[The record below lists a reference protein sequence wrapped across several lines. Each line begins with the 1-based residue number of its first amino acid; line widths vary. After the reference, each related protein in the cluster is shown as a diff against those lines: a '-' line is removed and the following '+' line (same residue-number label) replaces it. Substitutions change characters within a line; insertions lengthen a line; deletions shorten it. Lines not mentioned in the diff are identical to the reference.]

1 MAVDFYTQNFC
12 SSYTSNFYEK
22 GELSKKKI
30 EEYGKKF
37 GLTLDDLKG
46 TEKPAQLA
54 KILYEKQLKVKFNG
68 TDPIK
73 NQDSAKNNSLF
84 SINEKNTEVPQKN
97 QMNYK
102 GQKLNIIG

>member
-12 SSYTSNFYEK
+12 SGYTSKFYEGGK
-22 GELSKKKI
+22 LSKKKI

-37 GLTLDDLKG
+37 GIKPEDLKG
-46 TEKPAQLA
+46 TESPADLA
-54 KILYEKQLKVKFNG
+54 KILYDKQLKISFNG

-73 NQDSAKNNSLF
+73 NNKQTTNNN
-84 SINEKNTEVPQKN
+84 NEME
-97 QMNYK
+97 YK